1 MVGTSNARYV
11 SRVREGTER
20 GRTRRLAVAVGDFH
34 TSEPLP
40 DSVPAGAPP
49 PMRDKTPT
57 RAALI
62 LPWALARPAEGAGL
76 RVNPRQG

>member
-34 TSEPLP
+34 TAEGFP
-40 DSVPAGAPP
+40 DSLASK
-49 PMRDKTPT
+49 REF
-57 RAALI
+57 RA
-62 LPWALARPAEGAGL
+62 RVESGL
-76 RVNPRQG
+76 RIA